1 MHESSQRTSD
11 HVFTVFNW
19 RHTHVPMFHTI
30 DMTYKS
36 CVQWTTLAYHPSIS
50 IRYHFSPFYILFQSI
65 SQLRLNQV
73 LTVTGDKKACNID
86 GSPNKYWLIEVHEHR
101 MSVWRVSKNL
111 LRQVASLYV
120 FTRLLTLSF
129 IIGIKIQITS
139 TRSMLSVN
147 GIPWLQN
154 SWFLYKSNLYTFCGE
169 IASMEYTF

>member
-1 MHESSQRTSD
+1 MVRVANGGEVQYWASGGQEQRWSQED
-11 HVFTVFNW
+11 GILMV
-19 RHTHVPMFHTI
+19 
-30 DMTYKS
+30 
-36 CVQWTTLAYHPSIS
+36 
-50 IRYHFSPFYILFQSI
+50 RYHAAGICWYVLFQSI

-73 LTVTGDKKACNID
+73 LTITGDKKACNID
-86 GSPNKYWLIEVHEHR
+86 GNPNKYWLTEVHEHR

-129 IIGIKIQITS
+129 IIEIKIQITS
-139 TRSMLSVN
+139 TRRMLSVN
-147 GIPWLQN
+147 GISWLQN